1 MSSLVRD
8 YCTTEINIKYLNSFI
23 MIRVVSLLGN
33 YRSIDKNKQVCGQN
47 ENFNAKKII
56 IMYHVSCFWI
66 LVNLP

>member
-8 YCTTEINIKYLNSFI
+8 YFTTEINIKYLNSFI

-33 YRSIDKNKQVCGQN
+33 YRLIDKNKQVCGQN

-56 IMYHVSCFWI
+56 IM
-66 LVNLP
+66 